1 MKNKRREARSTPFSD
16 TRRYIRVA
24 GDWLAGWHVPLLAL
38 YDLDSSPVTTETV
51 NCAVP
56 LKHDYRRYSSAAVS
70 PGRRLTRTGMYSCFA
85 RPEVKYICNHA

>member
-1 MKNKRREARSTPFSD
+1 MAIIIIRISAPQNFPEWCLCTGTTLAPAASAKSKRREAHSTPFND

-51 NCAVP
+51 N
-56 LKHDYRRYSSAAVS
+56 
-70 PGRRLTRTGMYSCFA
+70 
-85 RPEVKYICNHA
+85 

>member
-1 MKNKRREARSTPFSD
+1 LAEPGYYYHTYISTTTLAPAASVKSKWREAHSTPFSG

-51 NCAVP
+51 N
-56 LKHDYRRYSSAAVS
+56 
-70 PGRRLTRTGMYSCFA
+70 
-85 RPEVKYICNHA
+85 